1 MARIRVAAGA
11 TLALA
16 AACALSGC
24 GSSGASAVPHEH
36 APQAQAPEPAPE
48 FLEVADD
55 SGRKVRVSLKPK
67 RVACAVSFASEMLLS
82 LGHKPALRSKVAEED
97 IYPPEAKDVPTFDV
111 DHGTG
116 PNLEQLAA
124 AQPDLV
130 ILSPVFG
137 RFVQGIEERLKVPV
151 LVLKIQNYAQIA
163 DKLRLLGKIVGKED
177 RAEEAVKTMRGQLD
191 EMKKGL
197 PEKSGRVLALFG
209 TPQAFLGFHPDSY
222 IGSLV
227 KQLNGEVVVA
237 GSEANKEFRSMYN
250 FSLEQAVALDPDVIL
265 IARHG
270 QPGEASKA
278 LQDAPAWNDM
288 RAVKNKRVHIISER
302 LCVTNPGP
310 RATDALRELRGLL
323 GGAKETPGHDAG
335 R

>member
-1 MARIRVAAGA
+1 MWKWIGILGGV
-11 TLALA
+11 LA
-16 AACALSGC
+16 AMLTTCAFSGC
-24 GSSGASAVPHEH
+24 GSNGASAATAE
-36 APQAQAPEPAPE
+36 QAHPATEVLE
-48 FLEVADD
+48 FTDD
-55 SGRKVRVSLKPK
+55 LGRKVRIPLKPK
-67 RVACAVSFASEMLLS
+67 RVACAVTFASEMLLS
-82 LGHKPALRSKVAEED
+82 LGHKPALRNKVTEED
-97 IYPPEAKDVPTFDV
+97 LYPPEAKDVPTFDV

-137 RFVQGIEERLKVPV
+137 RFVPGIEERLNAPV
-151 LVLKIQNYAQIA
+151 LVLKIQNYDQIA

-177 RAEEAVKTMRGQLD
+177 RAEEIVKTMRGQLD
-191 EMKKGL
+191 EMRKGL
-197 PEKSGRVLALFG
+197 PEKGARVLALFG
-209 TPQAFLGFHPDSY
+209 TPQAFLGFQADSY

-270 QPGEASKA
+270 APGEASKA
-278 LQDAPAWNDM
+278 LQDAPAWNDL
-288 RAVKNKRVHIISER
+288 RAVKNKRVQVVSER
-302 LCVTNPGP
+302 LFVTNPGP
-310 RATDALRELRGLL
+310 RATEALRILRGLL
-323 GGAKETPGHDAG
+323 AGTQETPSHGAG